1 MFQNFNTLLNI
12 NTIDFTEKVMLSKIN
27 VLKILMIVYGLVF
40 YEGNDQTDMRL
51 WIRILLIDPQ

>member
-1 MFQNFNTLLNI
+1 MFQNFNTLSNI
-12 NTIDFTEKVMLSKIN
+12 NTIDFTEKVMLSKVN

-51 WIRILLIDPQ
+51 WIWILLIDPQ